1 MAWHSSQV
9 STKSLL
15 TPHHSE
21 DLSDPED
28 LETLEFEDP
37 VGIVRLGAAEP
48 TPQPQD
54 QMFRAE
60 YGWPSSAPL
69 IHTLAAYHADTITE
83 LKFCGY
89 RGAPIMWEPTQI
101 TYPMYSPLRHFHNLK
116 SLVLSLWLQTMWEED
131 FQDEQ
136 IIQYWLN
143 TRSPSSTALV
153 MASNNHELTGWA
165 KQLAERFRP
174 LCIAT
179 RMKDMIGP
187 FLSERAKAQKGGVHV
202 RGSFCVG
209 LYGGIFDFDVSI
221 VKAPN
226 GEDAILDWVGPR
238 EELHPDRRRE
248 KLQRRRWF

>member
-1 MAWHSSQV
+1 M
-9 STKSLL
+9 
-15 TPHHSE
+15 
-21 DLSDPED
+21 SDPED

-37 VGIVRLGAAEP
+37 VGIVRLGATKP
-48 TPQPQD
+48 TPPPQD
-54 QMFRAE
+54 QAFRAE

-89 RGAPIMWEPTQI
+89 RGAPIMWEPTQV
-101 TYPMYSPLRHFHNLK
+101 TYPMYSPLRHFHKLK

-165 KQLAERFRP
+165 KQLAEKFRP
-174 LCIAT
+174 ACIAT

-187 FLSERAKAQKGGVHV
+187 FLSERAKAQEGGVHV

-221 VKAPN
+221 VKGPN
-226 GEDAILDWVGPR
+226 GEDAISEWVGPR

-248 KLQRRRWF
+248 KLHRRRWF